1 MTTDDTTL
9 DELLGAYALD
19 AVEPAEAAAVEEYVE
34 RAPHAANEVA
44 RLRNA
49 AAWIGATEALTPPP
63 ALLDTVLTAARVR
76 RPAPT
81 DDPFLAAY
89 LSETA
94 RYDALL
100 DTLPLDA
107 LDVVTFNGLSVHHL
121 VIHLA
126 AMESAVAAAIG
137 RVIVPGVIEDD
148 IERRTAAFVER
159 FGDRPLAEVRG
170 LWRSSVNAVA
180 KWAEDAP
187 AATQMHVFGLPFSR
201 ESMLVTRS
209 FETWTHADDIRRVL
223 GRELSPPPPEVL
235 RRMADLA
242 VTTLPASLEVVER
255 AHRGKTARV
264 VLTGDGGGEWL
275 IPLGF
280 SEMGTTPDVV
290 VTADVVA
297 WCRVV
302 SERLAPEALPCQ
314 VEGDPALADDL
325 AVASSAFAT
334 L

>member
-34 RAPHAANEVA
+34 RAPHAADEVA

-63 ALLDTVLTAARVR
+63 DLLDTVLTAARMR
-76 RPAPT
+76 RPAHI
-81 DDPFLAAY
+81 DDPFLSAY
-89 LSETA
+89 LSEMA

-100 DTLPLDA
+100 DTLPPDA
-107 LDVVTFNGLSVHHL
+107 LDVPTFNGLTVRRL
-121 VIHLA
+121 VVHLA
-126 AMESAVAAAIG
+126 AMESAVAATIG
-137 RVIVPGVIEDD
+137 QVIVPEVTDVD
-148 IERRTAAFVER
+148 VERRTAAFIER
-159 FGDRPLAEVRG
+159 FGDRALGEVRG
-170 LWRSSVNAVA
+170 LWRASVNAVA
-180 KWAEDAP
+180 KWAENAP
-187 AATQMHVFGLPFSR
+187 AATPVHVFGMAFPR
-201 ESMLVTRS
+201 ESILVTRS
-209 FETWTHADDIRRVL
+209 FETWTHADDIRRAL
-223 GRELSPPPPEVL
+223 DRELSPPPPEVL
-235 RRMADLA
+235 YRMAELS
-242 VTTLPASLEVVER
+242 VTIMPASLEMVER

-280 SEMGTTPDVV
+280 SEVASTPDVV
-290 VTADVVA
+290 LTADVVA

-302 SERLAPEALPCQ
+302 SERLAPEALPRH

-325 AVASSAFAT
+325 AATSSAFAT